1 MKLTHS
7 RLLEV
12 LSYDRSTGIFR
23 WKVSLAPRGRVGAV
37 AGAKSAAGRGRIE
50 IRIDGELWLGHRLAW
65 FYVNGTPPDGML
77 DHIDGNPS
85 NNIFGNLRPATLTE
99 NNRNRAKLAGR
110 TSEWKGVSWNKGKK
124 RWCAS
129 LMKAGKHVF
138 REYFRDEREAA
149 EAYIFAALEHH
160 GEFVRAH

>member
-1 MKLTHS
+1 MKLSHS

-12 LSYDRSTGIFR
+12 LSYDSDTGEFR
-23 WKVSLAPRGRVGAV
+23 WKVSLAPRGPKGAV
-37 AGAKSAAGRGRIE
+37 AGSRSASGRGRIE

-65 FYVNGTPPDGML
+65 FYVHGHLPDGML

-85 NNIFGNLRPATLTE
+85 NNRISNIRAASLTE
-99 NNRNRAKLAGR
+99 NNRNRAKLAGSS
-110 TSEWKGVSWNKGKK
+110 SEWKGVSWNKGKNK
-124 RWCAS
+124 WCAS

-138 REYFRDEREAA
+138 RGYFHDEREAA